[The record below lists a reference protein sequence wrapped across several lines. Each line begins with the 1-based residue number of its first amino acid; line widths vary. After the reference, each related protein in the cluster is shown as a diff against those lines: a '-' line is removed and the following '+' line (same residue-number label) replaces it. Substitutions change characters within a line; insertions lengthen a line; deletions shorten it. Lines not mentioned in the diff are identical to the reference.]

1 MQVTVMGQCLNAL
14 LPSDGRTIE
23 NRVRAAAEM
32 GITRVEPFG
41 GTWPAGVDCR
51 RTAEAVRREGDSRGV
66 AFPAFGSNTRI
77 GEPGEGGAR
86 ALATLKQEV
95 EACRILG
102 AGVLTCAAIDAQPV
116 TPEASPGFALPFER
130 AIRHLLE
137 PLRELAAYGAERG
150 VRVAVLNHC
159 SLVYLSWHQEW
170 LARLVEGGPA
180 GGPGAGDASSSGGTA
195 VGAAVDP
202 GNYLYYGSE
211 DPIQAVRRLAPY
223 AALVRIGDFR
233 PRPEEAVRAGVAA
246 EGRLSLWE
254 SAPLGEGVVDHVH
267 CLRLLRQAGYQ
278 GIVSLKSPGP
288 PIPDAAEALRRAL
301 DRLRRWVKEA

>member
-14 LPSDGRTIE
+14 LASDARTIE
-23 NRVRAAAEM
+23 SRVRAAAEM

-41 GTWPAGVDCR
+41 GTWPADADCR
-51 RTAEAVRREGDSRGV
+51 RTAEAVRREGDRRGV
-66 AFPAFGSNTRI
+66 AFPAFGSNTRF

-86 ALATLKQEV
+86 ALGALKREV
-95 EACRILG
+95 EACQILG

-116 TPEASPGFALPFER
+116 TPEAAAGSGLPFER
-130 AIRHLLE
+130 AIRYLLE

-150 VRVAVLNHC
+150 VQIAVLNHC

-170 LARLVEGGPA
+170 LVRLVDGGPA
-180 GGPGAGDASSSGGTA
+180 GRAGVGNTPHGASTA
-195 VGAAVDP
+195 VGATVDP

-211 DPIQAVRRLAPY
+211 DPIDAVRRLAPC

-233 PRPEEAVRAGVAA
+233 RRSEEAVRAGVEQ

-267 CLRLLRQAGYQ
+267 CLQLLRQAGYQ
-278 GIVSLKSPGP
+278 GIISLKSPGP
-288 PIPDAAEALRRAL
+288 PVPDAAEALRRAF
-301 DRLRRWVKEA
+301 DRLRSWVEAA